1 MKYVVSGGATLSLTD
16 GTRFELS
23 PGIHD
28 SSSFPDGVKQ
38 HWAFEAYAKPLDAA
52 ELAKEQEAEN
62 LASSLVLMAEE
73 NNNLKALVAEHEKTI
88 ADQEAQIATLKEQQ
102 SAAGDAANKADNA
115 AEGVKSV
122 KKQQASN

>member
-1 MKYVVSGGATLSLTD
+1 MKYIVSGGATLSLPD

-73 NNNLKALVAEHEKTI
+73 NNTLKALVAEHEKTI
-88 ADQEAQIATLKEQQ
+88 ADQEIQIAALKKQL
-102 SAAGDAANKADNA
+102 SDAGDATNKTDNA
-115 AEGVKSV
+115 AEGVKSA

>member
-1 MKYVVSGGATLSLTD
+1 MKYIVSGGATLSLTD

-28 SSSFPDGVKQ
+28 SSSFPDGVRQ

-73 NNNLKALVAEHEKTI
+73 NNTLKALVAEHEKTI
-88 ADQEAQIATLKEQQ
+88 ADQETQIAALKEQQ
-102 SAAGDAANKADNA
+102 AAAGDATNKTDNA
-115 AEGVKSV
+115 GEGVKSA

>member
-1 MKYVVSGGATLSLTD
+1 MKYIVSGGATLSLTD

-73 NNNLKALVAEHEKTI
+73 NNTLKALVAEHEKTI
-88 ADQEAQIATLKEQQ
+88 ADQEIQIAALKKQL
-102 SAAGDAANKADNA
+102 SDAGDATNKTDNA
-115 AEGVKSV
+115 AEGVKSA